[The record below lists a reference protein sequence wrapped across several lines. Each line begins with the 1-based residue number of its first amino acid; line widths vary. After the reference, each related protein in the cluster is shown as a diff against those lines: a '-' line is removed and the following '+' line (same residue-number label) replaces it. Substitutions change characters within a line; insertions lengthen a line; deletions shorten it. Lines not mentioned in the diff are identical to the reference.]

1 MFKQVDIVVVKFP
14 FTDGS
19 EFKRRPAMI
28 ISNAKVNKTKD
39 YLLVQITSKYHEDG
53 LTFPIDDNDCL
64 ISLPLKSFI
73 RAHKVFTVNKNL
85 ILSKITQVSPHFF
98 NQISDEIVSL
108 ISKEKENS
116 NQ

>member
-1 MFKQVDIVVVKFP
+1 MP

-39 YLLVQITSKYHEDG
+39 YLLVQITSKYHEDR

-64 ISLPLKSFI
+64 IPLP
-73 RAHKVFTVNKNL
+73 
-85 ILSKITQVSPHFF
+85 
-98 NQISDEIVSL
+98 
-108 ISKEKENS
+108 
-116 NQ
+116 